1 MAMFNL
7 SISLPEGIPLYFLF
21 FVHHI
26 IHQNHS
32 VAQVATSVIDTTPA
46 HIVSRHGAPLWILL
60 DAVCIIYIIIYNNIY
75 IIVIII
81 KHQHSK
87 WKINEDHYHSL
98 SKTRT

>member
-1 MAMFNL
+1 MAMLNL

-46 HIVSRHGAPLWILL
+46 HIVSRHGATLWILL
-60 DAVCIIYIIIYNNIY
+60 DAVCIIYIIMY

-81 KHQHSK
+81 KHQHSN

-98 SKTRT
+98 SKTRK

>member
-46 HIVSRHGAPLWILL
+46 HIVSRHGATLWILL

-75 IIVIII
+75 IYN
-81 KHQHSK
+81 S
-87 WKINEDHYHSL
+87 NNN
-98 SKTRT
+98 KTST